1 MKKIITTADDLGID
15 KDTNSAIN
23 ECFKNG
29 VLASSCLMANGDDFD
44 DAVENVIKSNPNLEI
59 GVHLDIIECK
69 SLTQAGKS
77 TLTDE
82 NGKFNNSYLKM
93 IFKSFDKKF
102 LKEVEEE
109 FNSQVEKILSVGITP
124 IYINSHV
131 HTHSIP
137 NLFKI
142 VCKVAKKYSIP
153 CIRTQGELPY
163 YTQGLQR
170 HTTIRYFLNI
180 IKNILLNF
188 FTFIN
193 KIELKKHNLFTNDY
207 FLGVLYTGQMDEK
220 TIIAGIER
228 LPENSLAEVIC
239 HPSVNPKKPRHFKE
253 YKGLTS
259 TEIKKFFLEKK
270 AYIINWKK
278 EEKELLQEV

>member
-15 KDTNSAIN
+15 KETNEAIK
-23 ECFKNG
+23 ECYESG
-29 VLASSCLMANGDDFD
+29 VLTSSCLMAVGEAFD
-44 DAVENVIKSNPNLEI
+44 DAVENVIKTHPDLEI

-69 SLTQAGKS
+69 ALTQNGKS

-82 NGKFNNSYLKM
+82 NGKFNNSYVDMLLK
-93 IFKSFDKKF
+93 SYDKKF
-102 LKEVEEE
+102 LSEVESE
-109 FNSQVEKILSVGITP
+109 FNAQIEKILSVGIKPT
-124 IYINSHV
+124 YINTHV

-142 VCKVAKKYSIP
+142 ICKSAEKYSIP
-153 CIRTQGELPY
+153 NVRTQGELPY
-163 YTQGLQR
+163 YTKGLKR
-170 HTTIRYFLNI
+170 HTGTRYCLNI
-180 IKNILLNF
+180 IKNILLNT

-193 KIELKKHNLFTNDY
+193 KNELKKYNLKTNKY

-220 TIIAGIER
+220 TVIAGIER

-239 HPSVNPKKPRHFKE
+239 HPSVNPEKPRHYKE

-259 TEIKKFFLEKK
+259 EKLKNFFKSEKAVAVNWQGVQKK
-270 AYIINWKK
+270 IGD
-278 EEKELLQEV
+278 

>member
-15 KDTNSAIN
+15 KETNEAIK
-23 ECFKNG
+23 ECYESG
-29 VLASSCLMANGDDFD
+29 VLTSSCLMAVGEAFD
-44 DAVENVIKSNPNLEI
+44 DAFENVIKTHPDLEI

-69 SLTQAGKS
+69 ALTQNGKS

-82 NGKFNNSYLKM
+82 NGKFNNSYVDMLLK
-93 IFKSFDKKF
+93 SYDKKF
-102 LKEVEEE
+102 LSEVESE
-109 FNSQVEKILSVGITP
+109 FNAQIEKILSVGIKPT
-124 IYINSHV
+124 YINTHV

-142 VCKVAKKYSIP
+142 ICKSAEKYSIP
-153 CIRTQGELPY
+153 NVRTQGELPY
-163 YTQGLQR
+163 YTKGLKR
-170 HTTIRYFLNI
+170 HTSIRYCLNI
-180 IKNILLNF
+180 IKNILLNT

-193 KIELKKHNLFTNDY
+193 KNELKKYNLKTNKY

-220 TIIAGIER
+220 TVIAGIER

-239 HPSVNPKKPRHFKE
+239 HPSVNPEKPRHYKE

-259 TEIKKFFLEKK
+259 EKLKNFFKSEKAVAVNWQGVQKEIGD
-270 AYIINWKK
+270 
-278 EEKELLQEV
+278 

>member
-15 KDTNSAIN
+15 KETNEAIK
-23 ECFKNG
+23 ECYESG
-29 VLASSCLMANGDDFD
+29 VLTSSCLMAVGEAFD
-44 DAVENVIKSNPNLEI
+44 DAVENVIKTHPDLEI

-69 SLTQAGKS
+69 ALTQNGKS

-82 NGKFNNSYLKM
+82 NGKFNNSYVDMLLK
-93 IFKSFDKKF
+93 SYDKKF
-102 LKEVEEE
+102 LSEVESE
-109 FNSQVEKILSVGITP
+109 FNAQIEKILSVGIKPT
-124 IYINSHV
+124 YINTHV

-142 VCKVAKKYSIP
+142 ICKSAEKYSIP
-153 CIRTQGELPY
+153 NVRTQGELPY
-163 YTQGLQR
+163 YTKGLKR
-170 HTTIRYFLNI
+170 HTSIRYCLNI
-180 IKNILLNF
+180 IKNILLNT

-193 KIELKKHNLFTNDY
+193 KNELKKYNLKTNKY

-220 TIIAGIER
+220 TVIAGIER

-239 HPSVNPKKPRHFKE
+239 HPSVNPEKPRHYKE

-259 TEIKKFFLEKK
+259 EKLKNFFKSKK
-270 AYIINWKK
+270 AVAVNWQGVQKK
-278 EEKELLQEV
+278 IGD